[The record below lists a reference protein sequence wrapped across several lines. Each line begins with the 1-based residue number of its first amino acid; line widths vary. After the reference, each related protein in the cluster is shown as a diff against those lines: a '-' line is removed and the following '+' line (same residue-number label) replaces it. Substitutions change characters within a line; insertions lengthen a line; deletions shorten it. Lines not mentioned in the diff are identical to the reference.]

1 MNNKNFYVVAL
12 ISFFD
17 NDIKQFLIRA
27 ENEFVAVKKAMVEF
41 TDDKYKQEE
50 IEFQQSEDYPKEIE
64 DVLNLHPAVK
74 SARVIAKKD
83 LMRGEIVKAEII
95 LIGGSAI
102 DEKEIL
108 RHCRIYL
115 SSYKIPREVE
125 FQK

>member
-41 TDDKYKQEE
+41 TDDKYKLQE

-64 DVLNLHPAVK
+64 ELN
-74 SARVIAKKD
+74 
-83 LMRGEIVKAEII
+83 
-95 LIGGSAI
+95 
-102 DEKEIL
+102 
-108 RHCRIYL
+108 IYL
-115 SSYKIPREVE
+115 GNGDMSFSVIEVGS
-125 FQK
+125 FLQ

>member
-41 TDDKYKQEE
+41 TDDKYKLQE

-64 DVLNLHPAVK
+64 ELN
-74 SARVIAKKD
+74 
-83 LMRGEIVKAEII
+83 
-95 LIGGSAI
+95 
-102 DEKEIL
+102 
-108 RHCRIYL
+108 IYL
-115 SSYKIPREVE
+115 GNGDMSFSVIEVGS
-125 FQK
+125 FLR

>member
-64 DVLNLHPAVK
+64 ELNNHLGNGDM
-74 SARVIAKKD
+74 SFSVI
-83 LMRGEIVKAEII
+83 EV
-95 LIGGSAI
+95 GSF
-102 DEKEIL
+102 L
-108 RHCRIYL
+108 
-115 SSYKIPREVE
+115 
-125 FQK
+125 Q